1 MGGAKKFFEACAV
14 DDVKLNQTHEVE
26 VNGEDVLLV
35 NDGGE
40 IHGLSPYCTHDGENL
55 DAEEVHDHQ
64 VECPRH
70 GARFDVRSGEVTRMP
85 AVYGIASYP
94 IKVENGKVFVEVD
107 E

>member
-14 DDVKLNQTHEVE
+14 HDVKLNRTHEVE

-40 IHGLSPYCTHDGENL
+40 IFGLSPYCTHDGEGL

-70 GARFDVRSGEVTRMP
+70 GARFDVRTGEVTRMP

-94 IKVENGKVFVEVD
+94 IKIENGKVFVEVD